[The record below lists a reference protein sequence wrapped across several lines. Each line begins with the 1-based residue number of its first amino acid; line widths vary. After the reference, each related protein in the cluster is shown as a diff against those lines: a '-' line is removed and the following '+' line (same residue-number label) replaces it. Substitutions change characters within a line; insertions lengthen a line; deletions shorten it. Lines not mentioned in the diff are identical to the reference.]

1 MTALLDLTLLDK
13 PVWVWGIF
21 LGVVLLL
28 LVLDLGVLNR
38 KSHAVGLKES
48 LILSAGYI
56 CCGLLFG
63 GWVLIESGSD
73 SAMDYYTAYVLE
85 KMLSLDN
92 LFVMSVIFANFMIP
106 PEYQRRV
113 LLWGILGVI
122 VLRGVMI
129 ATGAVLVHNFA
140 WVLYIFAGIL
150 IITGLK
156 MMTMKEEE
164 SGADFS
170 ERPLIKFLKTH
181 LPFTPA
187 VVGHRFF
194 VKVLPEDEDTMQT
207 PTGRMRWV
215 ATPLFLALIVIEL
228 TDVMFAFDSVPAALA
243 VTTDIYIVL
252 TSNIF
257 AILGLRAL
265 YFAMDHVLSRLAYMK
280 YALAAVLIFIG
291 LKVFYNGFI
300 GHISPSISLLITLLV
315 LAAGAVLSVYKTR
328 ANEENTSGPSAQ
340 G

>member
-1 MTALLDLTLLDK
+1 MEHFLTLPVLDK
-13 PVWVWGIF
+13 SLWIWAVF
-21 LGVVLLL
+21 LGIVLLL
-28 LVLDLGVLNR
+28 LVLDLGILNR
-38 KSHAVGLKES
+38 KDHAVSLKES
-48 LILSAGYI
+48 LILSGGYI
-56 CCGLLFG
+56 ICGLLFG
-63 GWVLIESGSD
+63 GWIYLEAGSD

-122 VLRGVMI
+122 ILRGLMI
-129 ATGAVLVHNFA
+129 STGAVLVHNFE
-140 WVLYIFAGIL
+140 WILYIFAGIL
-150 IITGLK
+150 IITGIK
-156 MMTMKEEE
+156 MMTLKDDE

-170 ERPLIKFLKTH
+170 ERPLIKFLKKH

-187 VVGHRFF
+187 VVGHHFF
-194 VKVLPEDEDTMQT
+194 VKVLPEDEDTAQT
-207 PTGRMRWV
+207 PQGRKRWV

-265 YFAMDHVLSRLAYMK
+265 YFAMDHILSRLEYMK
-280 YALAAVLIFIG
+280 YALSAVLIFIG

-300 GHISPSISLLITLLV
+300 GHIEPAVSLLITLSV
-315 LAAGAVLSVYKTR
+315 LAIGAILSFHKTR
-328 ANEENTSGPSAQ
+328 DPEKRSDH
-340 G
+340 